1 MPGTIIVDIGVVNVL
16 FIHPV
21 PGIILLLLSLLYFSP
36 SERVLQKLL
45 GWTLPITITII
56 LFMVILWFT
65 LGINDLGDMID

>member
-16 FIHPV
+16 FVHPV
-21 PGIILLLLSLLYFSP
+21 PGIILLLLSLLCFSP